1 MDSYAT
7 KEEYLNL
14 IREVTQYL
22 LNIYEC
28 KKYIDSP
35 IAGVNFYGFKEC
47 KKNIEELREYIN
59 KI

>member
-1 MDSYAT
+1 MESNVT
-7 KEEYLNL
+7 KEDYLDI
-14 IREVTQYL
+14 IRNITQYL

-28 KKYIDSP
+28 KNYINSP